1 MNRCQRSILVGLAE
15 SGESHGTGRDPA
27 APAWHRQ
34 ARDLLLQNAG
44 TGHPKLH
51 LWLGPPTLGGGIGTE
66 EQAKPARRS
75 GLWCQFKDRSLLG
88 RLFWAFANLER
99 Q

>member
-1 MNRCQRSILVGLAE
+1 MLGQATLNCTYGWDPQR
-15 SGESHGTGRDPA
+15 
-27 APAWHRQ
+27 W
-34 ARDLLLQNAG
+34 
-44 TGHPKLH
+44 
-51 LWLGPPTLGGGIGTE
+51 GGGIGTE